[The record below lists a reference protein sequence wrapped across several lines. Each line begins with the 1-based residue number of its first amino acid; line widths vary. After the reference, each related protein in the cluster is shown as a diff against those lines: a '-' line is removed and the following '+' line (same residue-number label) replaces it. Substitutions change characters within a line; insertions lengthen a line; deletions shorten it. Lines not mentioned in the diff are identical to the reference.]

1 MDSFSVCYFT
11 GIVMSDTTLHNI
23 RTPNNCKYWCRAG
36 LVSFFVFLGSM
47 TDSTAVVLSAQDCM
61 YCFDNF

>member
-23 RTPNNCKYWCRAG
+23 RTVLLIVNTGVAQR
-36 LVSFFVFLGSM
+36 LFLFSSVKRMRKGS
-47 TDSTAVVLSAQDCM
+47 TYD
-61 YCFDNF
+61 